1 MHIQGLLF
9 FPVLFLIK
17 HSIYSFSC
25 RSCLFSFS
33 CRNDYE
39 MLLAL
44 DDNNHHHAGAS
55 VNQINCLPQ
64 STVQVW
70 VWVCVCVCLVYLSI
84 IWIAVQVGVCVSG
97 SFLFCG
103 HALVCRICRFICYFM
118 LFCFLCQTDTS
129 EEACAICL
137 EIPTIGE
144 TIRHLPC
151 LHKYHK
157 DVGIIFSLSTL
168 NFSYKINHQTS
179 DYFFYFIFFPS
190 LLSVHW
196 SMAQQKDIMPSLQ
209 VFHHLVCTGSLVLN
223 YSTSGA
229 FSFWG

>member
-1 MHIQGLLF
+1 MKCCWLLMIIITIML
-9 FPVLFLIK
+9 VHLSIRLIV
-17 HSIYSFSC
+17 F
-25 RSCLFSFS
+25 RSQQYRYGCG
-33 CRNDYE
+33 C
-39 MLLAL
+39 
-44 DDNNHHHAGAS
+44 G
-55 VNQINCLPQ
+55 CG
-64 STVQVW
+64 
-70 VWVCVCVCLVYLSI
+70 CVRLVYLSI

-97 SFLFCG
+97 SFSFCG

-151 LHKYHK
+151 LHKFHK

-168 NFSYKINHQTS
+168 NFSYKISHQTS
-179 DYFFYFIFFPS
+179 DYFFYFILFPS

-229 FSFWG
+229 F